1 MAGNRRGKLK
11 EHLEGVHRNFDWVI
25 DHISKSLNLIA
36 DEEHKLYKPLAQL
49 GTAVQQLDDL
59 AKDLYKHI

>member
-25 DHISKSLNLIA
+25 DHISKCIVLIG
-36 DEEHKLYKPLAQL
+36 DEKPELSHALIVL
-49 GTAVQQLDDL
+49 GESVEQLDKL
-59 AKDLYKHI
+59 TQELYAKI